1 LENHSFNHAEIII
14 LNLQI
19 ISEPT
24 VIPKDFRLD
33 RTKQVEAHKAHFIW
47 EAVDTSEDKI
57 HGEFRG
63 YKVRYFMYQTDPNI
77 LFIVLFVTT

>member
-1 LENHSFNHAEIII
+1 MWETVASDKHYFICHICL
-14 LNLQI
+14 LI

-47 EAVDTSEDKI
+47 EAVDTAQDKI
-57 HGEFRG
+57 HGEFMG
-63 YKVRYFMYQTDPNI
+63 YKVR
-77 LFIVLFVTT
+77 L